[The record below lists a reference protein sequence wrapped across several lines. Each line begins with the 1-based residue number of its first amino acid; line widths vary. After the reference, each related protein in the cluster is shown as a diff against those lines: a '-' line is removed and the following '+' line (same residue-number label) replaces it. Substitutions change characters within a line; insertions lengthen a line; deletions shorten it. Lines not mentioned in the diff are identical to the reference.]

1 MFRVAASISQS
12 AGTRN
17 CANTALDVMME
28 AGIVAFVK
36 DVDACIEAK
45 ERAESGFA

>member
-1 MFRVAASISQS
+1 MFRVATSISQS
-12 AGTRN
+12 AGARN
-17 CANTALDVMME
+17 CASTALDVVME

-45 ERAESGFA
+45 ERVESAFA